1 MGFSLCGMT
10 LIFQSHSRIGM
21 SAGYV
26 PSPFLVNLQSLQNFN
41 SNITGLDALTLLQ
54 NSVANIQEM
63 VNYDEKRIFINTISK
78 FNQIPIQVTDPINL
92 SNVNLFQNGDL
103 FTGSGASI
111 GASGGVSLSSGGT
124 AIFLTS
130 TTNVSSIAIG
140 LQVGGKTVFSFD
152 GRGRALYTDPS
163 GNISTGANRFWI
175 SSATL
180 VADKVQFLGNAQSGQ
195 VLTAI
200 DVSGTGIWKYVSSL
214 KEGTTSVNLS
224 SSGVFFR
231 TNGTDAGRIDSRR
244 NWYFGS
250 NALVGNNDLVTS
262 NDVSVFGGAIR
273 YQGGGQPAVGAYL
286 MVADSLGTLKVS
298 TMSVGPSSFIIGDQ
312 IQSGSMSVRA
322 DGSNNFVAITSGSFE
337 IARFNSNAV
346 DVAKDLIVRGNLYLS
361 TANAVKDYV
370 FTSQGSNGETAFKP
384 PYRLFTQSSLQ
395 EFKIDTNT
403 ASFRTTFT
411 GTEAIRF
418 STGGTLY
425 GVSGDYDTDVT
436 GFSAAEKFSSRG
448 GPLRFFINK
457 TTEVLRVGTNGYIG
471 IGTTTPA
478 VALQVVGAIQASGSL
493 QIGGNTTIGG
503 SATIVG
509 AVTGLSFAGDGS
521 ALTNIQTINVGFGSN
536 RLDNF
541 QNTTRTT
548 LGDLQIAVSSLNSN
562 LISSVTSLGNSI
574 GTGFGKGDVTSTNL
588 ISTVAGLGTIGYL
601 STIPSFFVSTA
612 SLLSTLDGL
621 GTFGYLSSGG
631 GQPALTSSLKGL
643 GTMSYISSAQFVS
656 SFEGIRK
663 NGFVFSPTATLRFPS
678 SVGAIAIGYK
688 QTGDLSGAIDVNGL
702 IYSQGLRGIKAPF
715 GLGVGQST
723 TATLFGYGITG
734 GEGWKFGI
742 QGDVDISG
750 NLYKNGVLYSLNG
763 MPDNYWKRTA
773 GTSNIFFADGVVG
786 IGVPSPTYPLDVAG
800 KIRCFGVDIIQGP
813 GGSGSFS
820 TSQGSY
826 ASPWQYQGSNIY
838 FNGGSVGIGTGISSI
853 STTIAFDISGS
864 TRFYN
869 GSVYM
874 QKGSKTLGVGKHFGS
889 DISGTLDVSGVIH
902 ADYLE
907 IENTGIFKGRV
918 TAQDFLSL
926 SDRRYKDEI
935 ERLGSPWTL
944 LQGIRGHRYKWKSSG
959 LRDIGLIAQDVLE
972 TLPEAV
978 GGTMEDG
985 LSVSYDKLIPVLIE
999 CIHDLRKEVA
1009 DLKLALKK

>member
-10 LIFQSHSRIGM
+10 LIFQSQSRIGM

-41 SNITGLDALTLLQ
+41 SNITGLDPLTALI
-54 NSVANIQEM
+54 NSVSNIQEM

-92 SNVNLFQNGDL
+92 SNVDLYQNGSI
-103 FTGSGASI
+103 FTGSGTTI
-111 GASGGVSLSSGGT
+111 GASGGVSISSGGT
-124 AIFLTS
+124 AIYLAS
-130 TTNVSSIAIG
+130 TTNASSIAIG
-140 LQVGGKTVFSFD
+140 LQVGGNTVFSFD
-152 GRGRALYTDPS
+152 GRGRALYNDPT

-200 DVSGTGIWKYVSSL
+200 DISGNGQWKYVSSL
-214 KEGTTSVNLS
+214 KEGTTSVNIS
-224 SSGVFFR
+224 SGGVFFR
-231 TNGTDAGRIDSRR
+231 TNGADAGRVDSRR

-262 NDVSVFGGAIR
+262 NDISVFGGAMR
-273 YQGGGQPAVGAYL
+273 YQGGGQPVVGAYL

-298 TMSVGPSSFIIGDQ
+298 TISVGPSSFIVGDQ
-312 IQSGSMSVRA
+312 IQSGGMSVRA
-322 DGSNNFVAITSGSFE
+322 DGSNNFVAITSGSYE
-337 IARFNSNAV
+337 IIRFNSNAV
-346 DVAKDLIVRGNLYLS
+346 DVAKDLIVRGNLYIS
-361 TANAVKDYV
+361 TAAAIQDYV
-370 FTSQGSNGETAFKP
+370 LTSQGSNGQTAFKP
-384 PYRLFTQSSLQ
+384 PYRLFTSSSSQ
-395 EFKIDTNT
+395 EFKLDTT
-403 ASFRTTFT
+403 TSSFRTTFA
-411 GTEAIRF
+411 GAGEAIRM

-425 GVSGDYDTDVT
+425 GVNGVYDVDVT
-436 GFSAAEKFSSRG
+436 GFSAAEKFSSRN

-471 IGTTTPA
+471 IGT
-478 VALQVVGAIQASGSL
+478 VAPTVPLQVVGAVQASGSL
-493 QIGGNTTIGG
+493 QIGGAGNFVGG
-503 SATIVG
+503 
-509 AVTGLSFAGDGS
+509 VTAASFSGDGS

-536 RLDNF
+536 RLDIF
-541 QNTTRTT
+541 QNVTRTVT
-548 LGDLQIAVSSLNSN
+548 GELQIAVSSLSSN
-562 LISSVTSLGNSI
+562 LISSVTGLGNSI
-574 GTGFGKGDVTSTNL
+574 GTASGKGEVTSTNL
-588 ISTVAGLGTIGYL
+588 ISTVAGLGSAGYL

-612 SLLSTLDGL
+612 SLFSTLDGL

-643 GTMSYISSAQFVS
+643 GTMNYISSTQFIS

-663 NGFVFSPTATLRFPS
+663 NGFVFSSTATLRFPS

-688 QTGDLSGAIDVNGL
+688 QTGDLSGAIDVSGL
-702 IYSQGLRGIKAPF
+702 IYSRGLRGVASPF

-734 GEGWKFGI
+734 GQGWKFGI

-874 QKGSKTLGVGKHFGS
+874 EKGSKTLGVGKHFGS

-935 ERLGSPWTL
+935 QRLGNPWAL

-978 GGTMEDG
+978 GGSMEDG
-985 LSVSYDKLIPVLIE
+985 LSVAYDKLIPVLIE
-999 CIHDLRKEVA
+999 CIHDLRKEVE